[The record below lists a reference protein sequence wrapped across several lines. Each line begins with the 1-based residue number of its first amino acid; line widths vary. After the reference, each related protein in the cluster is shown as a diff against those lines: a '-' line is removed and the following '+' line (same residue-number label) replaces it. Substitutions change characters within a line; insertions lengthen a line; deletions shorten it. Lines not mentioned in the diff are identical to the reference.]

1 MDLVALGSTTGDAGA
16 CGFEGHWALTGHGEI
31 TIFKEA
37 SHMSEEAP
45 LRPVTW
51 VGTSLKDLR
60 AFPEPVQDHVGYALY
75 LAQRGGRHRDAKSL
89 SGFGGAGV
97 VEVVKDFRGDTFR
110 AVYTVRFAEA
120 IYVLHAFQKKSKTGR
135 ETPQRDMEMVRR
147 RLREAEQIARERE
160 S

>member
-1 MDLVALGSTTGDAGA
+1 M
-16 CGFEGHWALTGHGEI
+16 
-31 TIFKEA
+31 
-37 SHMSEEAP
+37 
-45 LRPVTW
+45 
-51 VGTSLKDLR
+51 
-60 AFPEPVQDHVGYALY
+60 Y

-110 AVYTVRFAEA
+110 AVYTVRCAEA